1 MFTTHIKVFDDWMTG
16 IFSNLA
22 KNGSGQIFFA
32 ANRQV
37 TKTLVIG
44 CVYGILVPS
53 YIGIMLNHDKKPFE
67 PITKMECNRSFEGCS
82 IEGQ

>member
-1 MFTTHIKVFDDWMTG
+1 MTG

-22 KNGSGQIFFA
+22 KHCIQAWGFLSGSGRIFLA
-32 ANRQV
+32 ANRSV
-37 TKTLVIG
+37 TETLVIG
-44 CVYGILVPS
+44 CVYGILVSS

-67 PITKMECNRSFEGCS
+67 PITRMECNRSFEGCS